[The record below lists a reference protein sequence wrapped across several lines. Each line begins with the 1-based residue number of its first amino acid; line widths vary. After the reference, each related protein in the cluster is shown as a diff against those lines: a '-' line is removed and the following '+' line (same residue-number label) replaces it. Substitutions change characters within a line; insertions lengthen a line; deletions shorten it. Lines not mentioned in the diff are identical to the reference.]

1 MPLAVTTR
9 AHSERCAGEYGF
21 PTRAGPALEP
31 HAAGTKR
38 EGGRGAR
45 NRERARKRA
54 QEARSSGPALRHKRH
69 RAGTSIVCEGSAA
82 ARQVTSSRARSP
94 VLG

>member
-38 EGGRGAR
+38 EGGGGAR
-45 NRERARKRA
+45 CAQTRTCTQASAGGTEQWPGTAAQASPSGDLNR
-54 QEARSSGPALRHKRH
+54 L
-69 RAGTSIVCEGSAA
+69 
-82 ARQVTSSRARSP
+82 
-94 VLG
+94 